1 MSFETQHDSL
11 PLFNVVSVFVIMQ
24 ILRASRTWLYIEVA
38 CEADKTKNNIKAG
51 TEVYIKIC
59 SAGFGLG

>member
-1 MSFETQHDSL
+1 M
-11 PLFNVVSVFVIMQ
+11 FNVVSVFVIMQ

-38 CEADKTKNNIKAG
+38 ACEADKTKNNIKAG
-51 TEVYIKIC
+51 SEVYIKLC